1 MDMSADIEDETETA
15 IIRPPK
21 RPSVHEER
29 FGVEETEK
37 EREREREG
45 GRRIGRTWSLCSTNI
60 RQTQATKQGQL
71 HVSIEDTAVLAC

>member
-37 EREREREG
+37 EREREKG
-45 GRRIGRTWSLCSTNI
+45 AAGLVGRGHYVA
-60 RQTQATKQGQL
+60 QTLDKHKLQNR
-71 HVSIEDTAVLAC
+71 VNCM